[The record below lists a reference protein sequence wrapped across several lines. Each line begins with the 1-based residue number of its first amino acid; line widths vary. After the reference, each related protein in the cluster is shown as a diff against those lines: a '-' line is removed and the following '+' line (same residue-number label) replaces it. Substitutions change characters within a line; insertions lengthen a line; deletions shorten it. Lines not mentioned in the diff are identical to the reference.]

1 MPIHENRQ
9 ITIWLKCILICVV
22 LVLPARCYTGYYLH
36 ALQSTS
42 NLSVQYINL
51 VDLAVAITTLVI
63 AFDKRKITCENSTF
77 RAVSVYLA
85 VNFFMLFM
93 AAIFG
98 HVDYVGELISK
109 SFIVLCAGI
118 VASKI
123 KDFTDAQKSSIY
135 IISLVV
141 LVVASFFLSGYRGY
155 AVMNRVGT
163 LGFGTNETANFAC
176 CILAIALFVTNI
188 NIWLRVAASVLSFAC
203 ILNVASRRGMIVA
216 IAIPVIWL
224 LVTLWK
230 RRSSKVAYRSFFA
243 AVFILVVGIAIIISK
258 HEQILNYVNSSALMV
273 RYRFA
278 ARYNN
283 EFMDYSGR
291 LSIYDEA
298 MEYIREHI
306 FLGSFGCDKLLA
318 QGHMAHAH
326 NLLLQFIATNGILI
340 GIVYAAYAV
349 MTFVRSIKIMKVYI
363 DRRDNAFPAVISLFF
378 ILYFTFEMFGYLL
391 WNPKGLFW
399 IALTMFL
406 IRLEYRNYALDSSTE
421 KDN

>member
-1 MPIHENRQ
+1 MPIREDRQ
-9 ITIWLKCILICVV
+9 IAIWLKCFLISIV

-51 VDLAVAITTLVI
+51 VDLAVAITTIVI
-63 AFDKRKITCENSTF
+63 AFDKRKIICESATF
-77 RAVSVYLA
+77 RVVSIYLI
-85 VNFFMLFM
+85 VNFFMLIM

-98 HVDYVGELISK
+98 YADYIGELISK

-118 VASKI
+118 VASKV
-123 KDFTDAQKSSIY
+123 KEYTDAQKSSIY
-135 IISLVV
+135 IIALVI

-188 NIWLRVAASVLSFAC
+188 NIWIRVAASVLSFAC

-216 IAIPVIWL
+216 IAIPVIWVL
-224 LVTLWK
+224 LLLWK
-230 RRSSKVAYRSFFA
+230 KRSSKIASRSFFA
-243 AVFILVVGIAIIISK
+243 ALLIIVVGIAIFISK

-278 ARYNN
+278 ARYND

-291 LSIYDEA
+291 LSIFDEA
-298 MEYIREHI
+298 FEYINNHL
-306 FLGSFGCDKLLA
+306 FLGSFGCDKILA

-326 NLLLQFIATNGILI
+326 NLLLQFVATNGILV
-340 GIVYAAYAV
+340 GVFYAAYV
-349 MTFVRSIKIMKVYI
+349 VITFVRSIKMMGVYI
-363 DRRDNAFPAVISLFF
+363 DRRDKSFPAVISLFY

-406 IRLEYRNYALDSSTE
+406 IRIEYRNYVLNYSAE
-421 KDN
+421 KDS